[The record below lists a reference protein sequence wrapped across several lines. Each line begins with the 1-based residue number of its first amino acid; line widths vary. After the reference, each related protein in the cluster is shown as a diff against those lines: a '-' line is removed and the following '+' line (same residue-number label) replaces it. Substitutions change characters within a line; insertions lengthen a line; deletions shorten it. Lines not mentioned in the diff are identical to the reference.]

1 MFALVYL
8 AIAPLTSMTVV
19 AQDTVRFTP
28 TVGYPTFAVREP
40 VMRIAPGTIL
50 VSETNKGAYYEP
62 GGGAFPGEVGPFYI
76 EGATTND
83 VLVVE
88 VIDVTPNG
96 PLAGTQL
103 YSDFGGLATDSRLR
117 LLNDP
122 IAPRRYEWRLDR
134 NAMTG
139 TTELPDSRMS
149 EITIP
154 LRPMLGRVAVAPR
167 GEEAFTG
174 LWPGDF
180 GGNMDAPEVRA
191 GTTVYLPIFHDG
203 AYFYFGDGHARQGE
217 GEVNGT
223 GLETSMDVTLRIDL
237 IKGKQIDWPRLE
249 DENYI
254 MVAGSA
260 RPLID
265 AFRLAH
271 VELIEWLETEYGFG
285 RWDAYMLVG
294 QLGENTIANIV
305 DPIYT
310 VVAKFPKEHLPQ
322 E

>member
-1 MFALVYL
+1 MPRPIVPSLLALAL
-8 AIAPLTSMTVV
+8 ATPLA

-28 TVGYPTFAVREP
+28 TVGYPTFDVREP
-40 VMRIAPGTIL
+40 VLTLKPGTVL
-50 VSETNKGAYYEP
+50 VSETNKGPYYEP

-76 EGATTND
+76 EGATTGD
-83 VLVVE
+83 MLKVE
-88 VIDVTPNG
+88 VIRVQPNHT
-96 PLAGTQL
+96 LAGTQI

-122 IAPRRYEWRLDR
+122 IESRRYEWRLDPE
-134 NAMTG
+134 AMTG
-139 TTELPDSRMS
+139 TVDLPDSEMG
-149 EITIP
+149 EITIE
-154 LRPMLGRVAVAPR
+154 LEPMLGRLAVAPA
-167 GEEAFTG
+167 GGEAFAG

-180 GGNMDAPEVRA
+180 GGNMDAPEVRE

-203 AYFYFGDGHARQGE
+203 AYFYFGDGHARQGQ

-223 GLETSMDVTLRIDL
+223 GLETSMDVTLKIDVV
-237 IKGKQIDWPRLE
+237 KGQTIDWPRFE
-249 DENYI
+249 DEEFI

-271 VELIEWLETEYGFG
+271 VELIEWLEDEYGFG
-285 RWDAYMLVG
+285 RHDAYMLVG
-294 QLGENTIANIV
+294 QLGQSSVANIV

-310 VVAKFPKEHLPQ
+310 VVAKFPKRYLPQ
-322 E
+322 